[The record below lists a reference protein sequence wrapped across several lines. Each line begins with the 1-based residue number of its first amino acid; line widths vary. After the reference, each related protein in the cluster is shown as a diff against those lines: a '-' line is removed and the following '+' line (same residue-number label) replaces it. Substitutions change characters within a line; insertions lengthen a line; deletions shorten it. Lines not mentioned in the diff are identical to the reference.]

1 MFSHSFRFFISF
13 FKNWLNQ
20 LFSISFH
27 KSLFKLK
34 KYRNIKKGKK
44 VIIIC
49 NGPSL
54 NDVNWEVIKK
64 SNIDTI
70 GLNKINLIFTK
81 TDFRPTYIVCINRY
95 VVEQNKTFFNNTEIP
110 LFIDYNNK
118 DILRGEKINYIYSLP
133 LRGFFSKDISKGYCQ
148 GFTVTYAAMQLAY
161 HMGYDE
167 VGLIGCDH
175 YFKDK
180 GIPNTT
186 IKTVDIDRNHFDP
199 NYFGKGMEWQLPDI
213 LGSEFHYQISRDFFQ
228 KNNKKIYNCTN
239 GGHLEIF
246 ERKSLSNFID

>member
-118 DILRGEKINYIYSLP
+118 DILRGEKINYIY
-133 LRGFFSKDISKGYCQ
+133 I
-148 GFTVTYAAMQLAY
+148 
-161 HMGYDE
+161 
-167 VGLIGCDH
+167 
-175 YFKDK
+175 
-180 GIPNTT
+180 
-186 IKTVDIDRNHFDP
+186 
-199 NYFGKGMEWQLPDI
+199 
-213 LGSEFHYQISRDFFQ
+213 
-228 KNNKKIYNCTN
+228 
-239 GGHLEIF
+239 
-246 ERKSLSNFID
+246 